1 MRALRG
7 VGIVAAVLLL
17 AACGSVSRVVV
28 LHNPQTKQ
36 TAECRVDPW
45 GDVRRT
51 HQIEN
56 CVEAYKKAGYEVVGD
71 SEK

>member
-1 MRALRG
+1 MSARRG
-7 VGIVAAVLLL
+7 VGIVAGLLL
-17 AACGSVSRVVV
+17 FAACGSVSRVVV
-28 LHNPQTKQ
+28 LQNPQTKQ

-51 HQIEN
+51 HQIDN
-56 CVEAYKKAGYEVVGD
+56 CVGAYKRAGYEVVGD